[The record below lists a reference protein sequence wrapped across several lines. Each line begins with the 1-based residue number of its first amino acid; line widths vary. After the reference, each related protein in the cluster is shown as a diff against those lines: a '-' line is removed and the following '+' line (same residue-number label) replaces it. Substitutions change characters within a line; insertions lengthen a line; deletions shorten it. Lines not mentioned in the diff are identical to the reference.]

1 MWHRYAVLLAFLF
14 GLLGCLGRPIEKNTA
29 ILDYADFGP
38 SALASEVLGSEWW
51 QWQPQGDGDPA
62 TRYPIKVVVYWEI
75 PLDLVKQAY
84 PVLQEKQQDYRYLE
98 RTKALTFL
106 EGAMRD
112 AKDFQLTQGGDLVK
126 LLQVT
131 QRKILPDEK

>member
-1 MWHRYAVLLAFLF
+1 
-14 GLLGCLGRPIEKNTA
+14 
-29 ILDYADFGP
+29 
-38 SALASEVLGSEWW
+38 LGSEWW